1 MDERQ
6 EVKSLKKAL
15 RALTFL
21 NCHGE
26 STVTEVACA
35 IGVPRTTAH
44 RLLETLA
51 KEGYVEKQNHSNI
64 YRLTS
69 MVQKLSSG
77 FGGSD
82 LVVELAKPLINR
94 VGGYILWPLALAT
107 PQGCD
112 MMVRIAT
119 DHDTPVA
126 IDRYLI
132 GFRTPMLH
140 APAGLCYLAFCEDGV
155 RESVLNLVRRNSS
168 AEEQQ
173 RHPDADLDFTLE
185 QTRRLGYCHI
195 RFAQY
200 REGGLAV
207 PVFAENRVVGG
218 IVMRYMKASMKGH
231 QVEERYVP
239 ILQKLADDIAAAY
252 DRRVN
257 VADAEQ
263 AQDHGDLNP
272 SADDVAA
279 APAPFWISGTS
290 PIRQGAV
297 HHGAVHQG
305 RIADGLH
312 RASR

>member
-26 STVTEVACA
+26 ATVTEVACA
-35 IGVPRTTAH
+35 IGVPRTTSH

-51 KEGYVEKQNHSNI
+51 REGYVEKQSHSNI

-94 VGGYILWPLALAT
+94 IGGHILWPLALAT

-140 APAGLCYLAFCEDGV
+140 APAGLCYLAFCEDGA
-155 RESVLNLVRRNSS
+155 RASILNLVRRNSS
-168 AEEQQ
+168 AAEQS
-173 RHPDADLDFTLE
+173 RDADADLDFTLE

-207 PVFAENRVVGG
+207 PVFADNRVVGG

-239 ILQKLADDIAAAY
+239 ILQKLADDISAAY

-263 AQDHGDLNP
+263 PQDHGDLTV
-272 SADDVAA
+272 SADDVVS

-290 PIRQGAV
+290 PIPQ
-297 HHGAVHQG
+297 GAVHQG
-305 RIADGLH
+305 RMVDGLH

>member
-15 RALTFL
+15 RALTYL

-35 IGVPRTTAH
+35 IGVPRTTSY

-51 KEGYVEKQNHSNI
+51 AEGYVEKQPHSNI

-77 FGGSD
+77 FGESD
-82 LVVELAKPLINR
+82 FVVELAKPLISR
-94 VGGYILWPLALAT
+94 VGADILWPLALAT

-126 IDRYLI
+126 IDRYFI

-140 APAGLCYLAFCEDGV
+140 APAGLCYLASCEDDV
-155 RESVLNLVRRNSS
+155 RESILNLVRRNSS
-168 AEEQQ
+168 PAEQQ
-173 RHPDADLDFTLE
+173 RDPIADLDFTLE

-195 RFAQY
+195 RYAQY

-207 PVFAENRVVGG
+207 PVFADGRAVGG

-239 ILQKLADDIAAAY
+239 ILQKLADDISAAY

-257 VADAEQ
+257 VANADGTD
-263 AQDHGDLNP
+263 DHGDLTT
-272 SADDVAA
+272 STDDVA
-279 APAPFWISGTS
+279 APAPFMISGVS
-290 PIRQGAV
+290 AV
-297 HHGAVHQG
+297 QHQA
-305 RIADGLH
+305 RTVYGLH
-312 RASR
+312 RAPR